1 MLKNK
6 KFVIAMII
14 VVGMYC
20 LTACNS
26 EKIEVIL
33 PNESKTAIIG
43 NDFSTP
49 ESKKEFEE
57 FITGKSQEAEEPK
70 YDLDMQVAD
79 LSTIEIIGK
88 YDKNSTSVTCKIS
101 APDVYN
107 YLMDNM
113 ESLMYMETEEL
124 YQNILMYIQNEKCKM
139 RTVEIEIPVELQ
151 EDKLVLDT
159 TSAKYQDAI
168 SGGMNSALTEIYI
181 LWYTEIKKG
190 E

>member
-1 MLKNK
+1 MVKNK
-6 KFVIAMII
+6 KFVVAMII

-79 LSTIEIIGK
+79 LSTIE
-88 YDKNSTSVTCKIS
+88 TCKIS

-159 TSAKYQDAI
+159 TSAKYQNAI